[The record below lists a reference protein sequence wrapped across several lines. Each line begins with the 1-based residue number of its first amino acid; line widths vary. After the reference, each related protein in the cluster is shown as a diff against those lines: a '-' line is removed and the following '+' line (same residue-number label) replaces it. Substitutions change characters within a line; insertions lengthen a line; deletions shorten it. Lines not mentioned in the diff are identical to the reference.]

1 MVQRYEQ
8 MRRLQWYKRGAAYKL
23 FCAGNKLWR
32 KGIELYD
39 EDIKNMRD
47 IYATRKFDEKR
58 GALLT
63 KRRKKWDWELFK
75 EKRKEVSRYSLR

>member
-1 MVQRYEQ
+1 
-8 MRRLQWYKRGAAYKL
+8 
-23 FCAGNKLWR
+23 
-32 KGIELYD
+32 
-39 EDIKNMRD
+39 MRD